1 MKKLIFLLL
10 IFLHFNVTSN
20 LLAQCSPCTP
30 GGAIHFGSDII
41 ISSNACY
48 TGASMDN
55 HTLVTIQ
62 SGVTLTI
69 CGDWTGQNGDGI
81 TVNSGGTLIIT
92 GKLDLANTF
101 QLISNGSVSIGSV
114 ELDNGSTMQV
124 QGSGTLAVTGNVTT
138 GNSSAITV
146 AAGGDLS
153 VGGSLSAGSGATITV
168 SGTLDVEGSLT
179 VTSGT
184 ITATGTIEAATISGA
199 TTPLSAIRYRSVAIG
214 NWNATSTWESSTN
227 GTTWSAATA
236 TPTSDN
242 DTITIRN
249 GHNVSV
255 TASVSA
261 DELTVN
267 LGGTLTINSGQTL
280 TIANGA
286 DATDCLVNG
295 TLSNVGVVTTTGAL
309 TIGATGVYTHAQNG
323 GTVPQAIWASTSTC
337 KITGATTAL
346 PSGITNSGSDA
357 QTNMFGNFVWDC
369 PNQTAKLYFASSGS
383 SWTQFT
389 LEGSF
394 TVNNTGNSSL
404 LFGAVNGSTD
414 RTFTV
419 KGDFII
425 AKTGTATIFSLSEYW
440 NEITLNVYGEIQ
452 ISGGQFYPSSM
463 PTPSGEIHV
472 INVEKGIVVS
482 GTGVFKSQTSTGNTS
497 GYTSI
502 NFTNTQGGGNTS
514 NLSLSTSLTRYGEAW
529 WNINIKNGRTVTLSS
544 DIELGKDKTFTV
556 ESGGTLVL
564 PPSYVVKNNTSGT
577 VATGTTFNL
586 NSGGILKIQNVDGIV
601 ASGATG
607 GVQTNTRTFNAG
619 GHYHYTSNAAQVTG
633 NALPTTIS
641 GSLVIN
647 NTQAINASNTGVTLS
662 QATTI
667 SGTLTLTAG
676 VVTTTSTNSLTLSS
690 AGSISGGAATSY
702 VNGPFSIARTSL
714 LLTPYP
720 TFHVGKGGRYL
731 PVTIN
736 SITSTTDPKIT
747 IEAYSTDVAGTISGT
762 DFCYLSTTEYWD
774 MIYSSST
781 TTNPNSIVVTV
792 QRPEALG
799 DLNILTSTSA
809 VTSGSAY
816 NTAYVSRGGA
826 SIATYSLK
834 NSTSLPATTQSGSKL
849 RFAFGSTKPKP
860 GTATATLSSVCSGSN
875 TTISVSGYS
884 VGATIQWQESD
895 DNGASDAW
903 STAVGGSNG
912 TSATYTTANIT
923 SAKYYRAAITGGPS
937 GCSGTSYST
946 VASVTISSGADTYY
960 VATTGSDSNNGTTS
974 GTPFLTLQKAIDMVS
989 CSSTTIHIAAGT
1001 YIQDDI
1007 TINNKSNIT
1016 IIGAGISSTI
1026 FDGDFGNRFM
1036 AITGTSDNISISDMK
1051 IMEMDEGTVNGT
1063 YSGGGMY
1070 ISCSGTVDLTSLY
1083 FYKCRCTVNGGSGGG
1098 GAIYIGSSSTVNIY
1112 KSKFTNNE
1120 NARANGSQDGASIC
1134 NNGNVLIENCLFHD
1148 NLRCQDNQYD
1158 GDIAFKTSG
1167 SGSIV
1172 NSTLVYSSTCSVPI
1186 YMYNT
1191 SSITI
1196 LNSIVYGSHG
1206 GYDISDQTS
1215 GTITSVN
1222 CIGYTGNVWGNT
1234 KTNCTTT
1241 TDFGFTNSAGG
1252 NYSITGS
1259 SPCLNY
1265 GTSSISSPISLT
1277 APSDDF
1283 DGTTRSGNPDVGCYE
1298 VISASTITL
1307 ASNTVSASDNCASST
1322 KVPIQSFS
1330 LAVTVGTGNLTNLG
1344 FTTTGT
1350 YAQADIS
1357 KYQLWYH
1364 TSNDITGASQLGS
1377 DLSSSGGAG
1386 ARTFSVFTSPTLTSG
1401 FTYYFWITAD
1411 VTSGATNNN
1420 TIAVSAITTSNLT
1433 SSSTKAGSTSAG
1445 GTQTIYATPTTSVAG
1460 SAIEQCN
1467 TASFTLAGNSPST
1480 GTGLWSVT
1488 SGTATIT
1495 TPTSA
1500 TSGVTGI
1507 TAGNSATLTWTIS
1520 NGTCSASTSTVT
1532 LTNYATPTTS
1542 VAGSAIEQCNT
1553 ASFTLAG
1560 NSPSKG
1566 TGLWSVTSGTA
1577 TITTPASATSGVTGV
1592 TAGNSAT
1599 LTWTISNGTCTASTS
1614 TVTLTN
1620 YATPTTSVAGSAIE
1634 QCNTASFTLAGNSPS
1649 TGTGLWSV
1657 TSGTATITTPAS
1669 ATSGVTGIT
1678 AGNSATLTWTISNGT
1693 CTAST
1698 STVTLTNYATSNA
1711 GTAATSQSIV
1721 SGNSPADISVSSY
1734 TGTIQWEYSDNNS
1747 SYATVGGSSTSATLA
1762 SATMG
1767 ALTATRYY
1775 RAVVTNGVCAS
1786 ATSNVITITVTSANA
1801 TITLAA
1807 NTVSGANPC
1816 ASSTKV
1822 PIQSFS
1828 VAVTNGTGNLTNVS
1842 FTTSVGTYAQSEIT
1856 NFKIWYGGTTNDL
1869 SLVASPLATLSPTG
1883 GNGTTETFTA
1893 FTSPTLTS
1901 GATYYFWITA
1911 DIASGVTNNNTLAVN
1926 AITTLDLTTT
1936 SNTAG
1941 TTSAGGTQTL
1951 KAAPTTADAGANQT
1965 SPVICGISEVTL
1977 AGNNPTIGSGTWTI
1991 QSGSLGS
1998 LTSAS
2003 TYNTTFNGKLGQ
2015 TYLLRWT
2022 ISNGSCASSKD
2033 SVTISFIAPKNT
2045 TPATG
2050 DYVWKGNTNTWSTAG
2065 NWLYYDGTKYTAAG
2079 STPTS
2084 SNRIIISAINNCASA
2099 HPTLTADISIG
2110 SLVIETGATFNQSSY
2125 TTTISGDF
2133 TNDGTFNAGTGT
2145 TTFTSAATITGVTT
2159 FHNLIANAAL
2169 TFASS
2174 HVVNNSLTLGNKI
2187 TLGANNLTIGSS
2199 GSITGYSASNYIV
2212 TNSTGKL
2219 KRSDIGVGGATGQII
2234 FPVGIDASYTP
2245 IILNNTG
2252 TLDDFSVRVA
2262 VNRLANGTSGGAS
2275 RMHAVDRTWFVE
2287 EGTPSGSNVE
2297 MIIQWNAGEELSY
2310 NGNAFNRLN
2319 CFISHY
2325 TNNAWDRQT
2334 GSAALGT
2341 GPYTISRSG
2350 ITSFS
2355 PFAVEDP
2362 QALPITLIDFTAKA
2376 EGKKVRLDWETGTE
2390 ENNDYFTIERS
2401 LDGKTFEKVFT
2412 KDGAGNSKT
2421 NLYYFGYDA
2430 SPYTGVSYYRLKQT
2444 DFDGKFAYSDI
2455 VSANVVGEQMDTE
2468 IDVNVY
2474 PNPVTSQMIHIDLK
2488 AKNNA
2493 TYTIRIINE
2502 IGQQIF
2508 SDNYDVIAG
2517 NNYYEVHLP
2526 NVLAGVYVLEI
2537 KNNENGFLNNFK
2549 IAVK

>member
-1 MKKLIFLLL
+1 MKRLIFFIVL

-184 ITATGTIEAATISGA
+184 ITATGTIEAASITGA
-199 TTPLSAIRYRSVAIG
+199 TTPLSAIRYRSVATG
-214 NWNATSTWESSTN
+214 NWNATSSWQSSTD

-242 DTITIRN
+242 NTITIRN
-249 GHNVSV
+249 GHTISMNISALSV
-255 TASVSA
+255 
-261 DELTVN
+261 DQLTIESGGVLNYSGISRALTIVN
-267 LGGTLTINSGQTL
+267 GTGEDFTINSGGTFTQNSGGTYTL
-280 TIANGA
+280 TISSGANVI
-286 DATDCLVNG
+286 VNG
-295 TLSNVGVVTTTGAL
+295 LYNRAVSSDITTTGTL
-309 TIGATGVYTHAQNG
+309 IFGATGYYNQTVDATIPTASWNSSSTCKLSGYSITTVPGGLSQTFGRLRLGVTYSNDIDFSGVNLNCQDLYISGMTSSGNDMEIGRSSTVTMNVTDSLNVDITGSLILAKNNGNFTMNIGTLILNSGTINCFDAGQTATSTVDINISGDFIVTGGTFNGGNQASSYANTYTCDIGGNVTISG
-323 GTVPQAIWASTSTC
+323 GTVYFHKASYNSTTN
-337 KITGATTAL
+337 IIADLTLSTGSVYL
-346 PSGITNSGSDA
+346 N
-357 QTNMFGNFVWDC
+357 
-369 PNQTAKLYFASSGS
+369 
-383 SWTQFT
+383 
-389 LEGSF
+389 
-394 TVNNTGNSSL
+394 NSS
-404 LFGAVNGSTD
+404 
-414 RTFTV
+414 
-419 KGDFII
+419 
-425 AKTGTATIFSLSEYW
+425 GTATFNVNDVTINSGTFYVGSSTGTTNFRPTGNLDINSGTFDIASSTGTSTITVTGNVTVDGGNYTLSSGTANTTSTINIDGNFTSSGTPSNGVAYYLAGIFSGHR
-440 NEITLNVYGEIQ
+440 ITYNIKGSIDWSTGPMFT
-452 ISGGQFYPSSM
+452 SG
-463 PTPSGEIHV
+463 
-472 INVEKGIVVS
+472 NA
-482 GTGVFKSQTSTGNTS
+482 GNTS
-497 GYTSI
+497 AAIATI
-502 NFTNTQGGGNTS
+502 NLTGTGSNDIKLPTGLTYRGGA
-514 NLSLSTSLTRYGEAW
+514 Y
-529 WNINIKNGRTVTLSS
+529 WNWTISSGRTVTLQS
-544 DIELGKDKTFTV
+544 DIELGGSTANACSFINNGTLIMGTNIIKDVTSATTPTFT
-556 ESGGTLVL
+556 
-564 PPSYVVKNNTSGT
+564 
-577 VATGTTFNL
+577 
-586 NSGGILKIQNVDGIV
+586 NS
-601 ASGATG
+601 SGATLKTAHTQG
-607 GVQTNTRTFNAG
+607 ISTSASTGSVQVTGTKTYNTG
-619 GHYHYTSNAAQVTG
+619 GHYEYNGVVAQVTG
-633 NALPTTIS
+633 NGLPSSPSTIS

-647 NTQAINASNTGVTLS
+647 NTQAINASNTGVSLS

-667 SGTLTLTAG
+667 SGTLTLSAG

-690 AGSISGGAATSY
+690 TGSISGGAASSY

-714 LLTPYP
+714 VLTPYP

-747 IEAYSTDVAGTISGT
+747 IEAYSTDVAGTISST

-849 RFAFGSTKPKP
+849 RFAFGSTKSKP

-1036 AITGTSDNISISDMK
+1036 AISGTSSNISISNMK
-1051 IMEMDEGTVNGT
+1051 IMEMDELSVHTT
-1063 YSGGGMY
+1063 YSGGGLY
-1070 ISCSGTVDLTSLY
+1070 ITASGTVNVTSVY
-1083 FYKCRCTVNGGSGGG
+1083 FYKCKCSTSGGSGGG

-1158 GDIAFKTSG
+1158 GDIAFKNSG
-1167 SGSIV
+1167 SGEIV
-1172 NSTLVYSSTCSVPI
+1172 NSTIKYSNNCNVPL
-1186 YMYNT
+1186 YMDNT
-1191 SSITI
+1191 SSVTI
-1196 LNSIVYGSHG
+1196 LNSILYGSHG
-1206 GYDISDQTS
+1206 GYDIVDQSS

-1307 ASNTVSASDNCASST
+1307 ASNTVTAANNCTSSL

-1330 LAVTVGTGNLTNLG
+1330 LAVTVGTGNLTN
-1344 FTTTGT
+1344 
-1350 YAQADIS
+1350 
-1357 KYQLWYH
+1357 
-1364 TSNDITGASQLGS
+1364 
-1377 DLSSSGGAG
+1377 
-1386 ARTFSVFTSPTLTSG
+1386 
-1401 FTYYFWITAD
+1401 
-1411 VTSGATNNN
+1411 
-1420 TIAVSAITTSNLT
+1420 
-1433 SSSTKAGSTSAG
+1433 
-1445 GTQTIYATPTTSVAG
+1445 
-1460 SAIEQCN
+1460 
-1467 TASFTLAGNSPST
+1467 
-1480 GTGLWSVT
+1480 
-1488 SGTATIT
+1488 
-1495 TPTSA
+1495 
-1500 TSGVTGI
+1500 
-1507 TAGNSATLTWTIS
+1507 
-1520 NGTCSASTSTVT
+1520 
-1532 LTNYATPTTS
+1532 
-1542 VAGSAIEQCNT
+1542 
-1553 ASFTLAG
+1553 
-1560 NSPSKG
+1560 
-1566 TGLWSVTSGTA
+1566 
-1577 TITTPASATSGVTGV
+1577 
-1592 TAGNSAT
+1592 
-1599 LTWTISNGTCTASTS
+1599 
-1614 TVTLTN
+1614 
-1620 YATPTTSVAGSAIE
+1620 
-1634 QCNTASFTLAGNSPS
+1634 
-1649 TGTGLWSV
+1649 
-1657 TSGTATITTPAS
+1657 
-1669 ATSGVTGIT
+1669 
-1678 AGNSATLTWTISNGT
+1678 
-1693 CTAST
+1693 
-1698 STVTLTNYATSNA
+1698 
-1711 GTAATSQSIV
+1711 
-1721 SGNSPADISVSSY
+1721 
-1734 TGTIQWEYSDNNS
+1734 
-1747 SYATVGGSSTSATLA
+1747 
-1762 SATMG
+1762 
-1767 ALTATRYY
+1767 
-1775 RAVVTNGVCAS
+1775 
-1786 ATSNVITITVTSANA
+1786 
-1801 TITLAA
+1801 
-1807 NTVSGANPC
+1807 
-1816 ASSTKV
+1816 
-1822 PIQSFS
+1822 
-1828 VAVTNGTGNLTNVS
+1828 VS
-1842 FTTSVGTYAQSEIT
+1842 FTTSGGTYAQSDVT

-1869 SLVASPLATLSPTG
+1869 SLVASPLATLTPTG

-1893 FTSPTLTS
+1893 FSSPTLSS
-1901 GATYYFWITA
+1901 GSTYYFWITA
-1911 DIASGVTNNNTLAVN
+1911 DIASGVTNDHTIAVD
-1926 AITTLDLTTT
+1926 AITTFNLTTT

-1951 KAAPTTADAGANQT
+1951 KATPTPADAGANQT

-2015 TYLLRWT
+2015 TYVLRWT
-2022 ISNGSCASSKD
+2022 ISNASCASSTD
-2033 SVTISFIAPKNT
+2033 EVTISFIAPKNT
-2045 TPATG
+2045 IPATG
-2050 DYVWKGNTNTWSTAG
+2050 DYVWKGNTNTWSTLG
-2065 NWLYYDGTKYTAAG
+2065 NWLYYDGTKYTVAG

-2099 HPTLTADISIG
+2099 HPTLAADICVG
-2110 SLVIETGATFNQSSY
+2110 SLIIEAGATLNQSTY
-2125 TTTISGDF
+2125 TTTINGDF
-2133 TNDGTFNAGTGT
+2133 TNNGTFNAGTGT
-2145 TTFTSAATITGVTT
+2145 TSFTSAATITGATT

-2187 TLGANNLTIGSS
+2187 ILGANNLTIGSS

-2234 FPVGIDASYTP
+2234 FPVGIASSYTP
-2245 IILNNTG
+2245 ITLENIG
-2252 TLDDFSVRVA
+2252 TIDDFSVRVA
-2262 VNRLANGTSGGAS
+2262 ANRLANGTSGGAS
-2275 RMHAVDRTWFVE
+2275 IMHAVDRTWFVE
-2287 EGTPSGSNVE
+2287 EAIPSGSNIE
-2297 MIIQWNAGEELSY
+2297 MTIQWNAGEELAPTQA
-2310 NGNAFNRLN
+2310 NAFNRLN

-2325 TNNAWDRQT
+2325 TNGAWDRQT
-2334 GSAALGT
+2334 GSAASGS

-2355 PFAVEDP
+2355 PFSVEDP

-2376 EGKKVRLDWETGTE
+2376 EGKKVRLDWETGSE

-2412 KDGAGNSKT
+2412 KDGAGVSKT

-2455 VSANVVGEQMDTE
+2455 VSAKVVGEQMDTE

-2474 PNPVTSQMIHIDLK
+2474 PNPVTSQLIHIDLK

-2493 TYTIRIINE
+2493 TYIIRIINE

-2508 SDNYDVIAG
+2508 TDNYDVIAG

-2526 NVLAGVYVLEI
+2526 NVVAGVYVLEI